1 MENRKVK
8 KEIVKML
15 INKDVDAYNDDEIM
29 DLLFE
34 NNIAVDVDKKEK
46 ESRKVGDLVA
56 DKLTKI
62 AGSWAFIILFV
73 LFLFVLLLIALYMLE
88 FFLFLLH

>member
-34 NNIAVDVDKKEK
+34 NNPPSK
-46 ESRKVGDLVA
+46 
-56 DKLTKI
+56 
-62 AGSWAFIILFV
+62 
-73 LFLFVLLLIALYMLE
+73 
-88 FFLFLLH
+88 

>member
-62 AGSWAFIILFV
+62 AE
-73 LFLFVLLLIALYMLE
+73 YT
-88 FFLFLLH
+88 